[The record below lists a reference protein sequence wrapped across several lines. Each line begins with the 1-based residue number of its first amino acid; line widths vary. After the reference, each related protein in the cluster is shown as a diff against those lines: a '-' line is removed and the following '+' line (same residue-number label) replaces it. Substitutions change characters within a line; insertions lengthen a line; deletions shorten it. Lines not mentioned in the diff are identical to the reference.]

1 MKTYNLGNIEIMTH
15 DYYLYDKYKD
25 TLHLTAPDLTNT
37 RHSHLTSL
45 FSDGWRFPTV
55 AESSYMLDLCM
66 GMNIGLFHIGYY
78 FIDQGDYYSNNQ
90 IGLTSKRIMFMD
102 SLHVYPLSLDF
113 TTKGY
118 LRLVR
123 SI

>member
-1 MKTYNLGNIEIMTH
+1 MTH

-25 TLHLTAPDLTNT
+25 TLHITAPDLTNT
-37 RHSHLTSL
+37 RHPHLTSL
-45 FSDGWRFPTV
+45 FSDGWRLPTLDE
-55 AESSYMLDLCM
+55 AAYMLDWFM
-66 GMNIGLFHIGYY
+66 DNRIGLFHIGYY
-78 FIDQGDYYSNNQ
+78 FIDKSEYYSNKKISPDN
-90 IGLTSKRIMFMD
+90 REAMFID
-102 SLHVYPLSLDF
+102 PLHLYPLPLDF